1 MEGVIPTL
9 VVLLTILV
17 SHVLLRRDIAGLR
30 RDIAGLRRDI
40 AGLEGAMQRICDQM
54 ARVES
59 LSEGLAWAR
68 TASRASRSDL
78 EA

>member
-1 MEGVIPTL
+1 MEGVITTL

-17 SHVLLRRDIAGLR
+17 SHVFLR

-40 AGLEGAMQRICDQM
+40 AGLEGAMQRICERM

-68 TASRASRSDL
+68 AASRASHSDL

>member
-1 MEGVIPTL
+1 MLVPTL
-9 VVLLTILV
+9 AILLTILA
-17 SHVLLRRDIAGLR
+17 SHRSLR

-40 AGLEGAMQRICDQM
+40 AGLEGAMQRICERM

-68 TASRASRSDL
+68 AASRASHSDL